1 MVQEQAII
9 ALIKRIPSGSSSSL
23 SYTKIYINDIAD
35 INEIREKGGIK
46 PIVNL
51 LTSPNETLQ
60 AHTAKALSVISAD
73 GMKAIIF

>member
-1 MVQEQAII
+1 MIFIQLFIFVAE
-9 ALIKRIPSGSSSSL
+9 
-23 SYTKIYINDIAD
+23 

-60 AHTAKALSVISAD
+60 AHAAKALSVLSAD
-73 GMKAIIF
+73 GMIVPILSV